1 MKRHLIPGGRDRH
14 GIARPLP
21 QCTGGCLQGR
31 TACDCMAETE
41 LACDIGPDDRRVI
54 QPPVRTP
61 EDFAAIARVR
71 RWTLFLAV
79 MAFSALAALLG
90 IQDPRFTP

>member
-14 GIARPLP
+14 GIAHPLP

-41 LACDIGPDDRRVI
+41 LACDIGPDDQRVI
-54 QPPVRTP
+54 QPPPALPDDIRARAMRRVLVLIALG
-61 EDFAAIARVR
+61 FA
-71 RWTLFLAV
+71 LLG
-79 MAFSALAALLG
+79 ALLG
-90 IQDPRFTP
+90 ISDPRFTP